1 MRHCFQ
7 QFEGNSPFNLYVSPV
22 SGTNGVDALMLGM
35 ADRLANKF
43 DSSFAF
49 TIRERLF
56 REKPGVQGLDL
67 PALNIQRARD
77 HGVAGACVMSINFY
91 ISNSLH
97 FLYLF
102 AYMT

>member
-1 MRHCFQ
+1 M
-7 QFEGNSPFNLYVSPV
+7 
-22 SGTNGVDALMLGM
+22 MGM
-35 ADRLANKF
+35 ADRLSNRF
-43 DSSFAF
+43 DSSFDF
-49 TIRERLF
+49 TIRERFF
-56 REKPGVQGLDL
+56 RERRGVQGLDL

-102 AYMT
+102 AYIVFTCVNLRAPKIALNA